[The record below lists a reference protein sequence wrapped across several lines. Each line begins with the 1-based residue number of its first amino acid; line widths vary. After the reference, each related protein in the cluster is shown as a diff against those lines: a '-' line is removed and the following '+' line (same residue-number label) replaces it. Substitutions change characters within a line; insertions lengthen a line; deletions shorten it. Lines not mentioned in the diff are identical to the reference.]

1 MSTSIPNDWQ
11 TAFAIL
17 RDAAMQGRGFVAF
30 GDDETPAY
38 PRTTG
43 ADAVS
48 IASLIDPIV
57 REAPFGRVGAQTL
70 EAWLD
75 ALDGL
80 VHDALMCPVREYVRN
95 ESFWRALADVC
106 IELDATCALFP
117 SLTLWSALIDQLVA
131 PIDLRNVGPKG
142 DGPFRRF
149 EGVRTFED
157 MFNAQHKHLSELRGS
172 DKLDP
177 PPGIGGGKRIIPRT
191 TNSDVIQL
199 ADYWTKHLKSVKRV
213 FGHKGVEDRWHQAVG
228 HVNFL
233 ARAGNPDAVYPN
245 NNVFWRA
252 LQNTAFH
259 ISAADELPSDTQLFL
274 QALNESVHALPD
286 RLKAGAQAIAGG
298 AGAVA
303 EGAGKIVNKAAKG
316 LFSGFGLPLLIGAG
330 VVVGGVILLS
340 RSGSGASAAKEV

>member
-43 ADAVS
+43 ADAVA

-57 REAPFGRVGAQTL
+57 REPPFGHLGATTL
-70 EAWLD
+70 DAWLG

-80 VHDALMCPVREYVRN
+80 VQDALASPVREYVSN

-106 IELDATCALFP
+106 IELDVERAPFP
-117 SLTLWSALIDQLVA
+117 SGALWSALIDELVA
-131 PIDLRNVGPKG
+131 AVDFRNVGPSG
-142 DGPFRRF
+142 DGPFRHF
-149 EGVRTFED
+149 DGVRTFED
-157 MFNAQHKHLSELRGS
+157 LFNAQHKHLSELRGS

-177 PPGIGGGKRIIPRT
+177 PPGLGGGTRIIPRT

-199 ADYWTKHLKSVKRV
+199 ADYWTKQLKSVKRV
-213 FGHKGVEDRWHQAVG
+213 FGHKAVEDRWYQAVG

-233 ARAGNPDAVYPN
+233 ARAGNPDAAYPN

-259 ISAADELPSDTQLFL
+259 VSAADELPSDTEMFF
-274 QALNESVHALPD
+274 QALNESIHSLPD
-286 RLKAGAQAIAGG
+286 RVKAGAQAIAGG

-303 EGAGKIVNKAAKG
+303 EGAGKIVNQAAKG

-330 VVVGGVILLS
+330 VVVGGVILLA
-340 RSGSGASAAKEV
+340 RSGNAKEA